1 MDEAA
6 FLQTHI
12 DQHGFLS
19 FLGLTV
25 EDLEP
30 GRLRLRVPYD
40 EKLTNTGP
48 GANGQVHGGVAATIA
63 DTAGGLAVRSTLDEP
78 TQTGVATIDLN
89 ISYLRPAAG
98 DLVCTANVV
107 RTGSTVGV
115 AEMTI
120 ESETPDGKLKE
131 VAVGRGSF
139 RIFD

>member
-1 MDEAA
+1 MDEAE
-6 FLQTHI
+6 FLQSHI

-30 GRLRLRVPYD
+30 GRLRMRVPYD

-48 GANGQVHGGVAATIA
+48 GADGQVHGGVAATIA
-63 DTAGGLAVRSTLDEP
+63 DTAGGLAVRSTLDDPVE
-78 TQTGVATIDLN
+78 TGIATIDLN
-89 ISYLRPAAG
+89 LSYLRPASD
-98 DLVCTANVV
+98 DLVCEASVV

-115 AEMTI
+115 AEMTV
-120 ESETPDGKLKE
+120 ESRTPDGKLKE

-139 RIFD
+139 RIFQ

>member
-1 MDEAA
+1 MDEAE
-6 FLQTHI
+6 FLQSHI

-30 GRLRLRVPYD
+30 GRLKMSVPYD
-40 EKLTNTGP
+40 EKLTNMGP
-48 GANGQVHGGVAATIA
+48 SDRGQVHGGVAATIA
-63 DTAGGLAVRSTLDEP
+63 DTAGGLCVRSTLDDP
-78 TQTGVATIDLN
+78 TEVGVATIDLN
-89 ISYLRPAAG
+89 ISYLRPATD

-115 AEMTI
+115 AEMTV
-120 ESETPDGKLKE
+120 ESTTPEGKHKE

-139 RIFD
+139 RIFR